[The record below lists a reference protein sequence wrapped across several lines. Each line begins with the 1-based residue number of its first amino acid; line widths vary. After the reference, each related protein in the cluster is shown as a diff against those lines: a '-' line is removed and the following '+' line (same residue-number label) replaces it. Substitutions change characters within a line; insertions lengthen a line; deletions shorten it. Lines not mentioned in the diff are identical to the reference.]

1 MRTRVLMTTAALLL
15 ASAMYA
21 TAQTKPA
28 EGTSATPTGAMTG
41 TVDVGFRATTVDGD
55 EARFERYRD
64 LRDGL
69 YTNISFGKETG
80 TYLYDLTAKNI
91 GYHDQQYGF
100 NYQNSR
106 MRFSFLWD
114 SIPLNY
120 CYNCL
125 TPWRQSSATSWVL
138 DDAVQNQVQKSRY
151 PAPVTPLPPGTV
163 AIPTN
168 YLQNQLV
175 SVYRPIA
182 TTFEMQSRRDA
193 AGFKFGYDMTR
204 DVALNVDFTTTKKS
218 GYHPFGL

>member
-28 EGTSATPTGAMTG
+28 KGTSATPTGAMTG

-91 GYHDQQYGF
+91 GYHDQQYRL
-100 NYQNSR
+100 Q
-106 MRFSFLWD
+106 L
-114 SIPLNY
+114 PE
-120 CYNCL
+120 
-125 TPWRQSSATSWVL
+125 QQ
-138 DDAVQNQVQKSRY
+138 DAVLVPVGLD
-151 PAPVTPLPPGTV
+151 PAELLLQLPHAVAAELGDVLGARRCGAEPGTEEPV
-163 AIPTN
+163 PGAGDPAAARHRGDPH
-168 YLQNQLV
+168 QLPAEPARV
-175 SVYRPIA
+175 GLPADRHDL
-182 TTFEMQSRRDA
+182 RDA
-193 AGFKFGYDMTR
+193 
-204 DVALNVDFTTTKKS
+204 VAARRGRVQVRLRHD
-218 GYHPFGL
+218 P